1 MKEAS
6 NSFLDEIK
14 VEDNMRPDYNN
25 CLTYYQSQEDSSELF
40 IFRDKKVK
48 KLYIL
53 ESRL

>member
-14 VEDNMRPDYNN
+14 VEDNMRPDYNSF
-25 CLTYYQSQEDSSELF
+25 LTYYKSKEDSSELF
-40 IFRDKKVK
+40 IFWDKKVK